1 MISKPSLSK
10 SRYISG
16 MQCNLRLWY
25 DGYARDLAPA
35 PDLALQAVFDTGH
48 EVGEMARRRFP
59 GGHLVAH
66 DHRHVREALE
76 ETRHVVAAGL
86 VPAVFE
92 AAFEHE
98 RVLVRA
104 DVIERLPGGGWRLVE
119 VKSTTRLKEIFILD
133 VAVQLWVLHG
143 AGLDV
148 REAAVLTLDRD
159 YVYDGA
165 RLDLDSLFRLHPVF
179 DEASALLDAVGGQV
193 RDMLAILAKPTA
205 PSVAPGEHCF
215 TPYPCPY
222 YAHCTRDHV
231 SPEHGID
238 ELPWLAAERRAELQA
253 AGIEEVR
260 DIPADFPLTRLQS
273 IVRRTVREG
282 RPLLHG
288 DMPSAL
294 AEMTLP
300 VRHLDFETFAPAIPR
315 FAGTRPYDAIPF
327 LFSVHTERKGSTP
340 AHVDYLHE
348 NDQDPR
354 PQLAE
359 RLIEVLG
366 CEGTICTYS
375 GYERQVLRALARAL
389 PEQAE
394 ALDAIESRL
403 FDLLPVVRNAYYH
416 PDFRGSFSI
425 KNVLPALVPGLGY
438 YDLAVGDGQTEAA
451 RYALALASAD
461 HQERQRTFDDLR
473 AYCARDTLAMVK
485 LREGLEALGRGGGN
499 AKAMS

>member
-1 MISKPSLSK
+1 MIDKPSLSK

-16 MQCNLRLWY
+16 MQCYLRLWY
-25 DGYARDLAPA
+25 DGYTRDLAPA
-35 PDLALQAVFDTGH
+35 PDLVLQAVFDTGH

-66 DHRHVREALE
+66 DHRHALEALE
-76 ETRHVVAAGL
+76 ETRHVVAAGF

-104 DVIERLPGGGWRLVE
+104 DVIECLPGGGWRLVE

-133 VAVQLWVLHG
+133 VAIQLWVLRG

-165 RLDLDSLFRLHPVF
+165 RLDIDALFKLHPAF
-179 DEASALLDAVGGQV
+179 DEASALLDSVDAGV
-193 RDMLAILAKPTA
+193 REIFAMLTGPAA
-205 PSVAPGEHCF
+205 PDIAPGDHCF

-231 SPEHGID
+231 FPEHGID
-238 ELPWLAAERRAELQA
+238 ELPWLVAERRAELQA
-253 AGIEEVR
+253 ASIEETR
-260 DIPADFPLTRLQS
+260 DIPADFPLTRLQRT
-273 IVRRTVREG
+273 VRRAVREG

-288 DMPSAL
+288 DIPGAL
-294 AEMTLP
+294 AEVTLP

-315 FAGTRPYDAIPF
+315 FAGTRPCDAIPF
-327 LFSVHTERKGSTP
+327 LFSVHTERDGLPP

-348 NDQDPR
+348 QDDDPR
-354 PQLAE
+354 PRLAE
-359 RLIEVLG
+359 RLIEALG
-366 CEGTICTYS
+366 REGTICTYS
-375 GYERQVLRALARAL
+375 GYERQVLRALAAAL
-389 PEQAE
+389 PERAE

-403 FDLLPVVRNAYYH
+403 FDLLPVVRNGYYH

-425 KNVLPALVPGLGY
+425 KNVLPALVPGMGY
-438 YDLAVGDGQTEAA
+438 HDLAVADGQTAAA
-451 RYALALASAD
+451 RYVRALVSAD
-461 HQERQRTFDDLR
+461 PQERQRTFDELR
-473 AYCARDTLAMVK
+473 AYCARDTLAMVE
-485 LREGLEALGRGGGN
+485 LRKALKALGAPGPWRSKG
-499 AKAMS
+499 